1 MKQLMVAV
9 VLITTPATAKNATL
23 SCFTDDRQQHVVIVG
38 NGGDVRLS
46 WNGGPYNYGVAE
58 IDKDYL
64 VVQQYGN
71 AGTFRLVYDTK
82 SGMAYGGTQFYDG
95 RDNRMP
101 FKCSWQ

>member
-1 MKQLMVAV
+1 MKWLIIVGA
-9 VLITTPATAKNATL
+9 LITTPAVAKNAVL
-23 SCFTDDRQQHVVIVG
+23 SCFTSDNQQHVVIIG

-46 WNGGPYNYGVAE
+46 WNGGDFYTGVAAM
-58 IDKDYL
+58 DDNYL

-71 AGTFRLVYDTK
+71 AGTFRMVYDPK

-101 FKCSWQ
+101 FRCSWQ